1 MKARKRWRGEWR
13 PGYEENGSPVCDVA
27 SFVDVIDDGLRLR
40 KISRGKLIDIVAIVL
55 SKIALRLHSF
65 LIDGQLPTHC
75 LLLRLHFAVD
85 FLCQQA
91 LFSTAK

>member
-1 MKARKRWRGEWR
+1 M
-13 PGYEENGSPVCDVA
+13 
-27 SFVDVIDDGLRLR
+27 DVIDDGLRLR

-65 LIDGQLPTHC
+65 LIYGQLATHC
-75 LLLRLHFAVD
+75 LLLRLHFAVY